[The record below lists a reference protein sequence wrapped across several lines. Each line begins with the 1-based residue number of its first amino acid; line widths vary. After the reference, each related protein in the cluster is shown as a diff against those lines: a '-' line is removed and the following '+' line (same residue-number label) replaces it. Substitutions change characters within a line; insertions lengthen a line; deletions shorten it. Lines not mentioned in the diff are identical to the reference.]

1 MNMKILLLATSLVC
15 AAFAQ
20 TEPSPTASP
29 KGRITL
35 NGFRMPSIGPEY
47 RTGDFS
53 WHAGMYPTIVSK
65 NDEGVSE
72 TTWFGRSG
80 MTWWPLSFLFVDV
93 SYLFGLNKDYRND
106 HGVILNPGLQYRFL
120 DIVVLR
126 LGVAALASPGHALKI
141 NPTPGVGLT
150 FAL

>member
-1 MNMKILLLATSLVC
+1 MNMKILLLASSLVC
-15 AAFAQ
+15 ATYARA
-20 TEPSPTASP
+20 EPSPAAAS

-47 RTGDFS
+47 RLGDFS

-65 NDEGVSE
+65 DDDGVNE

-80 MTWWPLSFLFVDV
+80 LTWWPLSFLFVDV
-93 SYLFGLNKDYRND
+93 SYLYGLNKDYRND
-106 HGVILNPGLQYRFL
+106 HAFIFNPGLQYRFL
-120 DIVVLR
+120 EIVVLR
-126 LGVAALASPGHALKI
+126 LGVAALASPGHEVRI
-141 NPTPGVGLT
+141 NPTPGAGLT